1 MASFLRKSLQVCC
14 KAGPY
19 FMFFLKIVR
28 RSPGS
33 HDKAIYDFFF
43 VMPTS
48 LTKFESFITW

>member
-1 MASFLRKSLQVCC
+1 MASFLRKSLQVGC

-48 LTKFESFITW
+48 LTKFESFSTW

>member
-19 FMFFLKIVR
+19 FMPFLKIVR

-33 HDKAIYDFFF
+33 HDKAIYDFLLLLLCLQ
-43 VMPTS
+43 V
-48 LTKFESFITW
+48 